1 MDFEIRSSMRSI
13 EVVSVHRQRGLASGP
28 EPTLPGTDMTT
39 DLLYLALTIG
49 LGVVQIVAASHA
61 ASRVRGYAWS
71 AGARDTALPPL
82 EGVAG
87 RLARAVTNY
96 GETFPFFVAA
106 VLLAHQTGRVGATVD
121 LGAALYFWAR
131 VAYVILYALGVP
143 IARSLAWNTAI
154 LGIAMILWRVLA

>member
-1 MDFEIRSSMRSI
+1 MSR
-13 EVVSVHRQRGLASGP
+13 
-28 EPTLPGTDMTT
+28 
-39 DLLYLALTIG
+39 DLLYLALGIG
-49 LGVVQIVAASHA
+49 LGIVQIVAASHA
-61 ASRVRGYAWS
+61 ASRVRGYRWS
-71 AGARDTALPPL
+71 ASARDVALPPL

-106 VLLAHQTGRVGATVD
+106 VLLAHQTARTGATVE

-143 IARSLAWNTAI
+143 LARSMAWNAAI
-154 LGIAMILWRVLA
+154 VGIAIIVWQSFT

>member
-1 MDFEIRSSMRSI
+1 MRMETSTGSGGHG
-13 EVVSVHRQRGLASGP
+13 VASGP
-28 EPTLPGTDMTT
+28 EHTLPGIDMST
-39 DLLYLALTIG
+39 DLLYLALSIG
-49 LGVVQIVAASHA
+49 LGVAQIVAASHT

-71 AGARDTALPPL
+71 ASARDTVLSPL

-106 VLLAHQTGRVGATVD
+106 VLLAHQTRRVGATVD
-121 LGAALYFWAR
+121 VGAALYFWAR

-143 IARSLAWNTAI
+143 IVRSLAWNTAI
-154 LGIAMILWRVLA
+154 LGIAMVLWGALA

>member
-1 MDFEIRSSMRSI
+1 MS
-13 EVVSVHRQRGLASGP
+13 
-28 EPTLPGTDMTT
+28 T
-39 DLLYLALTIG
+39 DLLYLALSIG
-49 LGVVQIVAASHA
+49 LGVVQIVAASHT

-71 AGARDTALPPL
+71 ASARDTALPAL

-106 VLLAHQTGRVGATVD
+106 VLLAHQTQRVGATVD
-121 LGAALYFWAR
+121 AGAALYFWAR

-154 LGIAMILWRVLA
+154 LGIAVILWRVLA

>member
-1 MDFEIRSSMRSI
+1 
-13 EVVSVHRQRGLASGP
+13 
-28 EPTLPGTDMTT
+28 MTT
-39 DLLYLALTIG
+39 DLVYLALSMG
-49 LGVVQIVAASHA
+49 LGILQLVAASHT
-61 ASRVRGYAWS
+61 ASWQRGYAWS
-71 AGARDTALPPL
+71 ASARDTVVTPL

-106 VLLAHQTGRVGATVD
+106 VLLVHQTGRAGATTD

-143 IARSLAWNTAI
+143 LVRSLAWNVAI
-154 LGIAMILWRVLA
+154 VGIAMIVWQAFAG